1 MGRVGEGPIL
11 YQQCVLAA
19 HLFPTPKVRRSDV
32 AGGKRLTVLV
42 LLLAS
47 TVAGATCLPAEN
59 SLALPDSATVDSL
72 REVARRRELPDSV
85 RYQTLRALSD
95 ALFAQDELEARRV
108 GEQAVQLARHRRD
121 WPGVTDALYQLVVN
135 CERAADYVA
144 AMQYSQEGA
153 GVARA
158 HQLPDE
164 WRFTQCMG
172 LVAVDTKD
180 LTSGLKFMRLAYHQQ
195 AAVGSIAPRERGGL
209 LLNLANTFLVMQRYD
224 SVLHYATRALPYM
237 QRAKDA
243 RGLGYVYQF
252 RGEVYAMIH
261 PQTRVTLDSAAVNM
275 NRAMRIMQR
284 HGFRPQIA
292 SSALALARVYRLKG
306 QPTASERMAEL
317 ALTLARDLKM
327 PDYEADALAN
337 LAWAHADQGRV
348 QRSFDLDNRAQDLRD
363 SLLNGDKAQ
372 ALAQLQVRYDVK
384 LLTEQKRAAEFEQR
398 SQRAQLQSLWL
409 LLGGLTTT
417 IGVGT
422 WLYWRL
428 RRQKALLALANQAN
442 CRAVAEKEV
451 LLQEIHHRV
460 KNNLQLVSG
469 LLGWQAS
476 TLPEPALVAALN
488 ASRERIQSMAMVHEF
503 LYQADNL
510 AEVRMDQ
517 YLRKLL
523 DSLQIALATSEQ
535 NIEMSMNL
543 APVVMSPKEAST
555 VGLVVNEIVTNAYKH
570 AFQGLAQGHLH
581 VSFAGRS
588 TGFQLTITDD
598 GAGMPAEDAPAKAHS
613 LGMQLVRTLTKQLK
627 AKLSVTRSFP
637 TGTQME
643 VTRD

>member
-1 MGRVGEGPIL
+1 M
-11 YQQCVLAA
+11 A
-19 HLFPTPKVRRSDV
+19 
-32 AGGKRLTVLV
+32 

-47 TVAGATCLPAEN
+47 TVAGATCLAAEN
-59 SLALPDSATVDSL
+59 NLASPGDSATVDSL
-72 REVARRRELPDSV
+72 REVASRPQLPDSV
-85 RYQTLRALSD
+85 RFQTLRALSD
-95 ALFAQDELEARRV
+95 ALFAQDEQEARRV

-121 WPGVTDALYQLVVN
+121 WPGTTDALYQLVVN
-135 CERAADYVA
+135 CERAADYVS
-144 AMQYSQEGA
+144 AMRYSQEGA
-153 GVARA
+153 GVARV

-180 LTSGLKFMRLAYHQQ
+180 VTGGLRFMRQAYQQ
-195 AAVGSIAPRERGGL
+195 QGRVGNVPPRERGGL

-237 QRAKDA
+237 QRARDA

-252 RGEVYAMIH
+252 RGEVYAMIQ
-261 PQTRVTLDSAAVNM
+261 PQTRATLDSAATNM
-275 NRAMRIMQR
+275 NRALRIMQR

-292 SSALALARVYRLKG
+292 SSALALARVYRLQG
-306 QPTASERMAEL
+306 QPAVSQRMAEM
-317 ALTLARDLKM
+317 ALTLARELKM
-327 PDYEADALAN
+327 PDYEADALAS
-337 LAWAHADQGRV
+337 LAWAHADQGRMR
-348 QRSFDLDNRAQDLRD
+348 RSFDLDNRAQDLRD
-363 SLLNGDKAQ
+363 SLFNGDKAQ

-398 SQRAQLQSLWL
+398 SQRAQLHSLWL

-417 IGVGT
+417 IGVGS

-428 RRQKALLALANQAN
+428 RRQKALLAVANQAN
-442 CRAVAEKEV
+442 CRSVAEKEV

-476 TLPEPALVAALN
+476 TLPEPTLVAALD
-488 ASRERIQSMAMVHEF
+488 ASRVRIQSMALVHEF

-517 YLRKLL
+517 YLRELL
-523 DSLQIALATSEQ
+523 DSLKTALTTPEQ
-535 NIEMSMNL
+535 TIQLSTDL
-543 APVVMSPKEAST
+543 APVIMSPKEAST
-555 VGLVVNEIVTNAYKH
+555 LGLVVNEIVTNAYKH

-581 VSFAGRS
+581 VSFASRP
-588 TGFQLTITDD
+588 TGFQLVIADD
-598 GAGMPAEDAPAKAHS
+598 GAGMPAGDAPAKAHS

-637 TGTQME
+637 TGTQIE
-643 VTRD
+643 VTRE

>member
-1 MGRVGEGPIL
+1 M
-11 YQQCVLAA
+11 
-19 HLFPTPKVRRSDV
+19 
-32 AGGKRLTVLV
+32 AGGKRLTVLA
-42 LLLAS
+42 LLWAG
-47 TVAGATCLPAEN
+47 TVARATCLPAEN
-59 SLALPDSATVDSL
+59 SLASPGDSATVDSL
-72 REVARRRELPDSV
+72 REVARRPQLPDSV
-85 RYQTLRALSD
+85 RFQTLCALSD
-95 ALFAQDELEARRV
+95 ALFAQDEPEALRV

-121 WPGVTDALYQLVVN
+121 WPDAADALYQLVVN

-144 AMQYSQEGA
+144 AMQYSQEGV

-172 LVAVDTKD
+172 LVSVDTKD
-180 LTSGLKFMRLAYHQQ
+180 VTSGLKYMRQAYQQ
-195 AAVGSIAPRERGGL
+195 QRAVGNVPPRERGGL

-252 RGEVYAMIH
+252 RGEVYAMIQ
-261 PQTRVTLDSAAVNM
+261 PQSRATLDSAATNM
-275 NRAMRIMQR
+275 NRALRIMQR
-284 HGFRPQIA
+284 HGFRPQTA
-292 SSALALARVYRLKG
+292 SSALALARVYRLQG
-306 QPTASERMAEL
+306 QPAVSQRMAEL
-317 ALTLARDLKM
+317 ALTLARELKM
-327 PDYEADALAN
+327 PDYEADALAS
-337 LAWAHADQGRV
+337 LAGAHADQGRV
-348 QRSFDLDNRAQDLRD
+348 RRSFDLDNRAQDLRD
-363 SLLNGDKAQ
+363 SLFNGDKAQ

-398 SQRAQLQSLWL
+398 SQRAQLHSLWL

-417 IGVGT
+417 IGVGS

-469 LLGWQAS
+469 LLSWQAS
-476 TLPEPALVAALN
+476 TLPEPALVAALD
-488 ASRERIQSMAMVHEF
+488 ASRDRIQSMAMVHEF

-517 YLRKLL
+517 YLGELL
-523 DSLQIALATSEQ
+523 DSLRNALANSEQ
-535 NIEMSMNL
+535 TIELTTDL
-543 APVVMSPKEAST
+543 APIIMSPKEAST
-555 VGLVVNEIVTNAYKH
+555 LGLLVNEMVTNAYKH
-570 AFQGLAQGHLH
+570 AFRGLPLGHLH
-581 VSFAGRS
+581 VSFASSS
-588 TGFQLTITDD
+588 TGFSLAVVDD
-598 GAGMPAEDAPAKAHS
+598 GAGMPAEDAPVKAHS
-613 LGMQLVRTLTKQLK
+613 LGLQLVRTLTKQLK
-627 AKLSVTRSFP
+627 ATLSVNRSFP
-637 TGTQME
+637 TGTHME
-643 VTRD
+643 VTRE

>member
-1 MGRVGEGPIL
+1 M
-11 YQQCVLAA
+11 
-19 HLFPTPKVRRSDV
+19 
-32 AGGKRLTVLV
+32 AGGKRLTVLA

-47 TVAGATCLPAEN
+47 TAAGATCLPTEN
-59 SLALPDSATVDSL
+59 SLALAGDSATVDSL
-72 REVARRRELPDSV
+72 LEVARRPQLPDSA
-85 RYQTLRALSD
+85 RFQALRALSD
-95 ALFAQDELEARRV
+95 ALFAQNEPEARRV
-108 GEQAVQLARHRRD
+108 GERAVQLARHRRD
-121 WPGVTDALYQLVVN
+121 WPGAANALYQLVVN

-144 AMQYSQEGA
+144 ATQYSQEGV

-158 HQLPDE
+158 HRLPDE

-172 LVAVDTKD
+172 LVSVDTKD
-180 LTSGLKFMRLAYHQQ
+180 VTSGLKYMRQAYRQQ
-195 AAVGSIAPRERGGL
+195 AAASSVSPRERGGL

-252 RGEVYAMIH
+252 RGEVYAMIQ
-261 PQTRVTLDSAAVNM
+261 PQTTATLDSAATNM
-275 NRAMRIMQR
+275 KRALRIMQR
-284 HGFRPQIA
+284 HGFRPQTA
-292 SSALALARVYRLKG
+292 SSALALARVYRLQG
-306 QPTASERMAEL
+306 LPAASQRMAGL
-317 ALTLARDLKM
+317 ALALARELKM
-327 PDYEADALAN
+327 PDYQADALAS

-348 QRSFDLDNRAQDLRD
+348 RCSFDLDNRAQDLRD
-363 SLLNGDKAQ
+363 SLFNGGKAQ
-372 ALAQLQVRYDVK
+372 ALAGLEVRYDVK

-398 SQRAQLQSLWL
+398 SQRAQLHSLWL

-417 IGVGT
+417 IGVGS

-476 TLPEPALVAALN
+476 TLPEPALVAALT
-488 ASRERIQSMAMVHEF
+488 ASRDRIQSMAMVHEF

-510 AEVRMDQ
+510 AEVSMDR
-517 YLRKLL
+517 YLGELL
-523 DSLQIALATSEQ
+523 DSLRRALATSEQ
-535 NIEMSMNL
+535 TIQLSTDL
-543 APVVMSPKEAST
+543 APVIMSPKEAST
-555 VGLVVNEIVTNAYKH
+555 LGLLVNELVTNAYKH

-581 VSFAGRS
+581 VSFASRP
-588 TGFQLTITDD
+588 TGFQLTVVDD

-627 AKLSVTRSFP
+627 ATLSVTRSFP
-637 TGTQME
+637 TGTHME
-643 VTRD
+643 VTRE

>member
-1 MGRVGEGPIL
+1 M
-11 YQQCVLAA
+11 
-19 HLFPTPKVRRSDV
+19 
-32 AGGKRLTVLV
+32 AGGKRLTVLA

-47 TVAGATCLPAEN
+47 TAAGATCLPTEN
-59 SLALPDSATVDSL
+59 SLALAGGSATVDSL
-72 REVARRRELPDSV
+72 REAARRPQLPDSA
-85 RYQTLRALSD
+85 RFQALRALSD
-95 ALFAQDELEARRV
+95 ALFAQNEPEARRV
-108 GEQAVQLARHRRD
+108 GERAVQLASHRRD
-121 WPGVTDALYQLVVN
+121 WPGAANALYQLVVN

-144 AMQYSQEGA
+144 AMQYSQEGV

-158 HQLPDE
+158 HRRPDE

-172 LVAVDTKD
+172 LVSVDTKD
-180 LTSGLKFMRLAYHQQ
+180 VTGGLKYMRQAYRQQ
-195 AAVGSIAPRERGGL
+195 VAASSVSPRERGGL

-224 SVLHYATRALPYM
+224 SVLHYAARALPYM

-252 RGEVYAMIH
+252 RGEVYAMIQ
-261 PQTRVTLDSAAVNM
+261 PQTTATLDSAATNM
-275 NRAMRIMQR
+275 GRALRIMQR
-284 HGFRPQIA
+284 HGFRPQTA
-292 SSALALARVYRLKG
+292 SSALALARVYRLQG
-306 QPTASERMAEL
+306 LPAASQRMAGL
-317 ALTLARDLKM
+317 ALALARELKM
-327 PDYEADALAN
+327 PDYQADALAS

-348 QRSFDLDNRAQDLRD
+348 RRSFDLDNRAQDLRD
-363 SLLNGDKAQ
+363 SLFNGGKAQ

-384 LLTEQKRAAEFEQR
+384 LLTGQKRAAEFEQR
-398 SQRAQLQSLWL
+398 SQRAQLHSLWL

-417 IGVGT
+417 IGVGS

-469 LLGWQAS
+469 LLGWQAT
-476 TLPEPALVAALN
+476 TLPEPALVAALT
-488 ASRERIQSMAMVHEF
+488 ASRDRIQSMAMVHEF

-510 AEVRMDQ
+510 AEVSMDR
-517 YLRKLL
+517 YLGKLL
-523 DSLQIALATSEQ
+523 DSLRRALATSEQ
-535 NIEMSMNL
+535 TIQLTTDL
-543 APVVMSPKEAST
+543 APVTMSPKEAST
-555 VGLVVNEIVTNAYKH
+555 LGLLVNELVTNAYKH

-581 VSFAGRS
+581 VSFASRP
-588 TGFQLTITDD
+588 TGFRLTVVDD

-627 AKLSVTRSFP
+627 ATLSVTRSFP
-637 TGTQME
+637 TGTHME
-643 VTRD
+643 VTRE

>member
-1 MGRVGEGPIL
+1 M
-11 YQQCVLAA
+11 ASSK
-19 HLFPTPKVRRSDV
+19 H
-32 AGGKRLTVLV
+32 LTVLA
-42 LLLAS
+42 LLLVS
-47 TVAGATCLPAEN
+47 TVADATFLPAEN
-59 SLALPDSATVDSL
+59 SLELSRDSATVDSL
-72 REVARRRELPDSV
+72 REVARRPELPDST
-85 RYQTLRALSD
+85 RFQALQALSD

-108 GEQAVQLARHRRD
+108 GEQAVQLARRRRD
-121 WPGVTDALYQLVVN
+121 WPDVANALYQLVVN

-180 LTSGLKFMRLAYHQQ
+180 VTSGLKYMRQANRQQ
-195 AAVGSIAPRERGGL
+195 VAFGSVGPRERGGL

-224 SVLHYATRALPYM
+224 SVLYYATRALPYM

-252 RGEVYAMIH
+252 RGEVYAMLR
-261 PQTRVTLDSAAVNM
+261 PQTTATLDSAATNM
-275 NRAMRIMQR
+275 NRALRIMQR
-284 HGFRPQIA
+284 HGFRPQVA
-292 SSALALARVYRLKG
+292 SSALALARVYRLQG
-306 QPTASERMAEL
+306 QSAASERMAEL
-317 ALTLARDLKM
+317 ALALARELKM
-327 PDYEADALAN
+327 PDYEADALAS
-337 LAWAHADQGRV
+337 LAWALADQGEVR
-348 QRSFDLDNRAQDLRD
+348 RSFDLDNRAQDLRD
-363 SLLNGDKAQ
+363 SLFNGDKAQ

-417 IGVGT
+417 IGVGG

-476 TLPEPALVAALN
+476 TLPEPALVAALT
-488 ASRERIQSMAMVHEF
+488 ASRDRIQSMAMVHEF

-510 AEVRMDQ
+510 AEVNMDQ
-517 YLRKLL
+517 YLSELL
-523 DSLQIALATSEQ
+523 DSLRRALATSEQ
-535 NIEMSMNL
+535 SIQLTTDL
-543 APVVMSPKEAST
+543 APVIMSPKEAST
-555 VGLVVNEIVTNAYKH
+555 LGLLVNELVTNAYKH
-570 AFQGLAQGHLH
+570 AFRGLARGHLH
-581 VSFAGRS
+581 VSFASRP
-588 TGFQLTITDD
+588 TGFRLTVVDD

-613 LGMQLVRTLTKQLK
+613 LGMQLVGTLTKQLK
-627 AKLSVTRSFP
+627 ATLLVSRSFP

-643 VTRD
+643 VTRE

>member
-1 MGRVGEGPIL
+1 M
-11 YQQCVLAA
+11 
-19 HLFPTPKVRRSDV
+19 RRSNV
-32 AGGKRLTVLV
+32 AGGKRLTVMA

-47 TVAGATCLPAEN
+47 TVAGATCLAAEN
-59 SLALPDSATVDSL
+59 NLASPGDSATVDSL
-72 REVARRRELPDSV
+72 REVARRRLPDSV
-85 RYQTLRALSD
+85 RFQTLRALSD
-95 ALFAQDELEARRV
+95 ALFAQDEPEARRV

-121 WPGVTDALYQLVVN
+121 WPGVADALYQLVVN

-153 GVARA
+153 GVAKV

-180 LTSGLKFMRLAYHQQ
+180 VKAGLKYMRQAYQQ
-195 AAVGSIAPRERGGL
+195 QGAVGNVPPRERGGL

-237 QRAKDA
+237 QRARDA

-252 RGEVYAMIH
+252 RGEVYAMIQ
-261 PQTRVTLDSAAVNM
+261 PQSRATLDSAATNM
-275 NRAMRIMQR
+275 NRALRIMQR

-292 SSALALARVYRLKG
+292 SSALALARVYRLQG
-306 QPTASERMAEL
+306 LPAVSQRMAEL
-317 ALTLARDLKM
+317 ALALARELKM
-327 PDYEADALAN
+327 PDYEADALAS
-337 LAWAHADQGRV
+337 LAWAHADQGRMR
-348 QRSFDLDNRAQDLRD
+348 RSFDLDNRAQDLRD
-363 SLLNGDKAQ
+363 SLFNGDKAQ

-398 SQRAQLQSLWL
+398 SQRAQLHSLWL

-417 IGVGT
+417 IGVGS

-428 RRQKALLALANQAN
+428 RRQKALLAVANQAN
-442 CRAVAEKEV
+442 CRSVAEKEV

-476 TLPEPALVAALN
+476 TLPEPTLVAALD
-488 ASRERIQSMAMVHEF
+488 ASRVRIQSMALVHEF

-517 YLRKLL
+517 YLRELL
-523 DSLQIALATSEQ
+523 DSLKTALTTPEQ
-535 NIEMSMNL
+535 TIQLSTDL
-543 APVVMSPKEAST
+543 APVIMSPKEAST
-555 VGLVVNEIVTNAYKH
+555 LGLVVNEIVTNAYKH

-581 VSFAGRS
+581 VSFASRP
-588 TGFQLTITDD
+588 TGFQLVIADD
-598 GAGMPAEDAPAKAHS
+598 GAGMPAGDAPAKAHS

-637 TGTQME
+637 TGTQIE
-643 VTRD
+643 VTRE

>member
-1 MGRVGEGPIL
+1 M
-11 YQQCVLAA
+11 
-19 HLFPTPKVRRSDV
+19 
-32 AGGKRLTVLV
+32 AGGKRLTVMA

-47 TVAGATCLPAEN
+47 TVAGATCLAAEN
-59 SLALPDSATVDSL
+59 NLASPGDSATVDSL
-72 REVARRRELPDSV
+72 REVARRRLPDSV
-85 RYQTLRALSD
+85 RFQTLRALSD
-95 ALFAQDELEARRV
+95 ALFAQDEPEARRV

-121 WPGVTDALYQLVVN
+121 WPGVADALYQLVVN

-153 GVARA
+153 GVAKV

-180 LTSGLKFMRLAYHQQ
+180 VKAGLKYMRQAYQQ
-195 AAVGSIAPRERGGL
+195 QGAVGNVPPRERGGL

-237 QRAKDA
+237 QRARDA

-252 RGEVYAMIH
+252 RGEVYAMIQ
-261 PQTRVTLDSAAVNM
+261 PQSRATLDSAATNM
-275 NRAMRIMQR
+275 NRALRIMQR

-292 SSALALARVYRLKG
+292 SSALALARVYRLQG
-306 QPTASERMAEL
+306 LPAVSQRMAEL
-317 ALTLARDLKM
+317 ALALARELKM
-327 PDYEADALAN
+327 PDYEADALAS
-337 LAWAHADQGRV
+337 LAWAHADQGRMR
-348 QRSFDLDNRAQDLRD
+348 RSFDLDNRAQDLRD
-363 SLLNGDKAQ
+363 SLFNGDKAQ

-398 SQRAQLQSLWL
+398 SQRAQLHSLWL

-417 IGVGT
+417 IGVGS

-428 RRQKALLALANQAN
+428 RRQKALLAVANQAN
-442 CRAVAEKEV
+442 CRSVAEKEV

-476 TLPEPALVAALN
+476 TLPEPTLVAALD
-488 ASRERIQSMAMVHEF
+488 ASRVRIQSMALVHEF

-517 YLRKLL
+517 YLRELL
-523 DSLQIALATSEQ
+523 DSLKTALTTPEQ
-535 NIEMSMNL
+535 TIQLSTDL
-543 APVVMSPKEAST
+543 APVIMSPKEAST
-555 VGLVVNEIVTNAYKH
+555 LGLVVNEIVTNAYKH

-581 VSFAGRS
+581 VSFASRP
-588 TGFQLTITDD
+588 TGFQLVIADD
-598 GAGMPAEDAPAKAHS
+598 GAGMPAGDAPAKAHS

-637 TGTQME
+637 TGTQIE
-643 VTRD
+643 VTRE

>member
-1 MGRVGEGPIL
+1 
-11 YQQCVLAA
+11 
-19 HLFPTPKVRRSDV
+19 V
-32 AGGKRLTVLV
+32 AGGKRLTVLA
-42 LLLAS
+42 LLLAG
-47 TVAGATCLPAEN
+47 TVARATCLPAEN
-59 SLALPDSATVDSL
+59 SLALPGDSATVDSL
-72 REVARRRELPDSV
+72 REVAQRRQLPDSV
-85 RYQTLRALSD
+85 RFQTLRALSD
-95 ALFAQDELEARRV
+95 ALFAKDEPEARRV

-121 WPGVTDALYQLVVN
+121 WPGVADGLYQLVVN

-153 GVARA
+153 GVARV

-172 LVAVDTKD
+172 LVSVDTKD
-180 LTSGLKFMRLAYHQQ
+180 IAAGLKYMRLAYHQQ
-195 AAVGSIAPRERGGL
+195 GATGNVPPRERGGL

-261 PQTRVTLDSAAVNM
+261 PQTKATLDSAATNM
-275 NRAMRIMQR
+275 NRALRIMQR

-292 SSALALARVYRLKG
+292 SSALALARVYRLQG
-306 QPTASERMAEL
+306 QPTVSQRMAEL
-317 ALTLARDLKM
+317 ALTLARELKM

-337 LAWAHADQGRV
+337 LAWAHADQGRMR
-348 QRSFDLDNRAQDLRD
+348 RSFDLDNRAQDLRD
-363 SLLNGDKAQ
+363 SLFNGDKAQ
-372 ALAQLQVRYDVK
+372 ALAGLQVRYDVK
-384 LLTEQKRAAEFEQR
+384 LLTEQKRAVEFEQR
-398 SQRAQLQSLWL
+398 SQRAQLHSLWL

-417 IGVGT
+417 IGVGS

-469 LLGWQAS
+469 LLAWQGS
-476 TLPEPALVAALN
+476 TMPEPPLVAALE
-488 ASRERIQSMAMVHEF
+488 ASRARIQSMALVHEF
-503 LYQADNL
+503 LYRADNL
-510 AEVRMDQ
+510 AQVRMNE
-517 YLRKLL
+517 YLGELL
-523 DSLQIALATSEQ
+523 VSLHRALATAEQ
-535 NIEMSMNL
+535 TIHLSTDL
-543 APVVMSPKEAST
+543 APVVMGPKEASAL
-555 VGLVVNEIVTNAYKH
+555 GLVVNELVTNAYKH
-570 AFQGLAQGHLH
+570 AFRGLAKGHLH
-581 VSFAGRS
+581 VSLASRP
-588 TGFQLTITDD
+588 TGFTLSVVDD
-598 GAGMPAEDAPAKAHS
+598 GAGLPADGTPIDSRS

-627 AKLSVTRSFP
+627 AKLSATRSFP
-637 TGTQME
+637 TGTHLE
-643 VTRD
+643 VTRE

>member
-1 MGRVGEGPIL
+1 M
-11 YQQCVLAA
+11 
-19 HLFPTPKVRRSDV
+19 RRSDV
-32 AGGKRLTVLV
+32 AGGKRLTVLA
-42 LLLAS
+42 LLWAG
-47 TVAGATCLPAEN
+47 TVARATGLPAEN
-59 SLALPDSATVDSL
+59 SLASPGDSATVDSL
-72 REVARRRELPDSV
+72 REVARRRQLPDSV
-85 RYQTLRALSD
+85 RFQTLRALSD
-95 ALFAQDELEARRV
+95 ALFAQDEPEARRV

-121 WPGVTDALYQLVVN
+121 WPRVADGLYQLVVN

-153 GVARA
+153 GVARV
-158 HQLPDE
+158 HRLPDE

-172 LVAVDTKD
+172 LVSVDTKD
-180 LTSGLKFMRLAYHQQ
+180 VTGGLKYMRQAYQQ
-195 AAVGSIAPRERGGL
+195 QGAVGNVPPRERGGL

-252 RGEVYAMIH
+252 RGEVYAMIK
-261 PQTRVTLDSAAVNM
+261 PQTTATLDSAATNM
-275 NRAMRIMQR
+275 NRALRIMQR
-284 HGFRPQIA
+284 HGFRPQTA
-292 SSALALARVYRLKG
+292 SSALALARVYRLQG
-306 QPTASERMAEL
+306 QPAVSQRMAEL
-317 ALTLARDLKM
+317 ALTLARELKM

-337 LAWAHADQGRV
+337 LAWAHADQGRMR
-348 QRSFDLDNRAQDLRD
+348 RSFDLDNRAQDLRD
-363 SLLNGDKAQ
+363 SLFNGDKAQ

-398 SQRAQLQSLWL
+398 SQRAQLHSLWL

-417 IGVGT
+417 IGVGS

-428 RRQKALLALANQAN
+428 RRQKALLAVANQAN
-442 CRAVAEKEV
+442 CRSVAEKEV

-476 TLPEPALVAALN
+476 TLPEPALVAALT
-488 ASRERIQSMAMVHEF
+488 ASRDRIQSMAMVHEF

-517 YLRKLL
+517 YLRELL
-523 DSLQIALATSEQ
+523 DSLKTALTKPEQ
-535 NIEMSMNL
+535 AIQLSTDL
-543 APVVMSPKEAST
+543 APVIMSPKEAST
-555 VGLVVNEIVTNAYKH
+555 VGLVVNEMVTNAYKH
-570 AFQGLAQGHLH
+570 AFQDLAQGNLH
-581 VSFAGRS
+581 VSFASRP
-588 TGFQLTITDD
+588 TGFQLTIADD
-598 GAGMPAEDAPAKAHS
+598 GAGMPAQDAPAKAHS

-627 AKLSVTRSFP
+627 AKLSVTGSFP
-637 TGTQME
+637 TGTRME
-643 VTRD
+643 VTRE

>member
-1 MGRVGEGPIL
+1 M
-11 YQQCVLAA
+11 A
-19 HLFPTPKVRRSDV
+19 
-32 AGGKRLTVLV
+32 

-47 TVAGATCLPAEN
+47 TVAGATCLAAEN
-59 SLALPDSATVDSL
+59 NLASPGDSATVDSL
-72 REVARRRELPDSV
+72 REVARRRLPDSV
-85 RYQTLRALSD
+85 RFQTLRALSD
-95 ALFAQDELEARRV
+95 ALFAQDEPEARRV

-121 WPGVTDALYQLVVN
+121 WPGVADALYQLVVN

-153 GVARA
+153 GVAKV

-180 LTSGLKFMRLAYHQQ
+180 VKAGLKYMRQAYQQ
-195 AAVGSIAPRERGGL
+195 QGAVGNVPPRERGGL

-237 QRAKDA
+237 QRARDA

-252 RGEVYAMIH
+252 RGEVYAMIQ
-261 PQTRVTLDSAAVNM
+261 PQSRATLDSAATNM
-275 NRAMRIMQR
+275 NRALRIMQR

-292 SSALALARVYRLKG
+292 SSALALARVYRLQG
-306 QPTASERMAEL
+306 LPAVSQRMAEL
-317 ALTLARDLKM
+317 ALALARELKM
-327 PDYEADALAN
+327 PDYEADALAS
-337 LAWAHADQGRV
+337 LAWAHADQGRMR
-348 QRSFDLDNRAQDLRD
+348 RSFDLDNRAQDLRD
-363 SLLNGDKAQ
+363 SLFNGDKAQ

-398 SQRAQLQSLWL
+398 SQRAQLHSLWL

-417 IGVGT
+417 IGVGS

-428 RRQKALLALANQAN
+428 RRQKALLAVANQAN
-442 CRAVAEKEV
+442 CRSVAEKEV

-476 TLPEPALVAALN
+476 TLPEPTLVAALD
-488 ASRERIQSMAMVHEF
+488 ASRVRIQSMALVHEF

-517 YLRKLL
+517 YLRELL
-523 DSLQIALATSEQ
+523 DSLKTALTTPEQ
-535 NIEMSMNL
+535 TIQLSTDL
-543 APVVMSPKEAST
+543 APVIMSPKEAST
-555 VGLVVNEIVTNAYKH
+555 LGLVVNEIVTNAYKH

-581 VSFAGRS
+581 VSFASRP
-588 TGFQLTITDD
+588 TGFQLVIADD
-598 GAGMPAEDAPAKAHS
+598 GAGMPAGDAPAKAHS

-637 TGTQME
+637 TGTQIE
-643 VTRD
+643 VTRE

>member
-1 MGRVGEGPIL
+1 M
-11 YQQCVLAA
+11 
-19 HLFPTPKVRRSDV
+19 
-32 AGGKRLTVLV
+32 
-42 LLLAS
+42 
-47 TVAGATCLPAEN
+47 PAEN
-59 SLALPDSATVDSL
+59 SLASPGDSATVDSL
-72 REVARRRELPDSV
+72 RAVARRPQLPDSV
-85 RYQTLRALSD
+85 RFQTLRALSD
-95 ALFAQDELEARRV
+95 ALFAQDEPEARRV

-121 WPGVTDALYQLVVN
+121 WPGMADGLYQLVVN

-144 AMQYSQEGA
+144 AMRYSQEGA
-153 GVARA
+153 GVARV

-180 LTSGLKFMRLAYHQQ
+180 VRGGLKYMRQAYQQ
-195 AAVGSIAPRERGGL
+195 QGAVGNVPPRERGGL

-237 QRAKDA
+237 QRARDA

-252 RGEVYAMIH
+252 RGEVYAMIQ
-261 PQTRVTLDSAAVNM
+261 PQTAGTLDSAATNM
-275 NRAMRIMQR
+275 NRALRIMQR
-284 HGFRPQIA
+284 HGFRPQTA
-292 SSALALARVYRLKG
+292 SSALALARVYRLQG
-306 QPTASERMAEL
+306 LPAVSQRMAEL
-317 ALTLARDLKM
+317 ALALARELKM

-337 LAWAHADQGRV
+337 LAWAHADQGQLR
-348 QRSFDLDNRAQDLRD
+348 RSFDLDNRAQDLRD
-363 SLLNGDKAQ
+363 SLFNGDKAQ

-398 SQRAQLQSLWL
+398 GQRAQLHSLWL

-417 IGVGT
+417 IGVGS

-428 RRQKALLALANQAN
+428 RRQKALLAVANQAN

-469 LLGWQAS
+469 LLGWQAT
-476 TLPEPALVAALN
+476 TLPEPALVAALT
-488 ASRERIQSMAMVHEF
+488 ASRDRIQSMAMVHEF

-517 YLRKLL
+517 YLRELL
-523 DSLQIALATSEQ
+523 DSLKIALTTAKQ
-535 NIEMSMNL
+535 NIELSMNL
-543 APVVMSPKEAST
+543 APVIMSPKEAST
-555 VGLVVNEIVTNAYKH
+555 LGLVVNEIVTNAYKH

-581 VSFAGRS
+581 VSFASRP
-588 TGFQLTITDD
+588 TGFQLTIADD
-598 GAGMPAEDAPAKAHS
+598 GTGMPAQDAPVKAHS

-627 AKLSVTRSFP
+627 AKLVVTRSFP
-637 TGTQME
+637 TGTHME
-643 VTRD
+643 VTRE

>member
-1 MGRVGEGPIL
+1 M
-11 YQQCVLAA
+11 
-19 HLFPTPKVRRSDV
+19 
-32 AGGKRLTVLV
+32 AGGKRLTVLA
-42 LLLAS
+42 LLWAG
-47 TVAGATCLPAEN
+47 TVARATCLPAEN
-59 SLALPDSATVDSL
+59 SLASHGDSATVDSL
-72 REVARRRELPDSV
+72 RAVARRPQLADSV
-85 RYQTLRALSD
+85 RFQTLRALSD
-95 ALFAQDELEARRV
+95 ALFAQDEPEARRV
-108 GEQAVQLARHRRD
+108 GEQAVQLARQRRD
-121 WPGVTDALYQLVVN
+121 WPGVADGLYQLVVN

-144 AMQYSQEGA
+144 AMRYSQEGA
-153 GVARA
+153 GVARV

-180 LTSGLKFMRLAYHQQ
+180 VKGGLKYMRQAYQQ
-195 AAVGSIAPRERGGL
+195 QGAVGNVPPRERGGL

-252 RGEVYAMIH
+252 RGEVYAMIQ
-261 PQTRVTLDSAAVNM
+261 PQTAGTLDSAATNM
-275 NRAMRIMQR
+275 NRALRIMQR

-292 SSALALARVYRLKG
+292 NSALALARVYRLQG
-306 QPTASERMAEL
+306 LPAVSQRMAEM
-317 ALTLARDLKM
+317 ALTLARELKM

-337 LAWAHADQGRV
+337 LAWAHADQGRMR
-348 QRSFDLDNRAQDLRD
+348 RSFDLDNRAQDLRD
-363 SLLNGDKAQ
+363 SLFNGDKAQ

-398 SQRAQLQSLWL
+398 SQRAQLHSLWL
-409 LLGGLTTT
+409 LLSGLTTT
-417 IGVGT
+417 IGVGS

-428 RRQKALLALANQAN
+428 RRQKALLAVANQAN
-442 CRAVAEKEV
+442 CRSVAEKEV

-476 TLPEPALVAALN
+476 TLPEPTLVAALD
-488 ASRERIQSMAMVHEF
+488 ASRVRIQSMALVHEF

-517 YLRKLL
+517 YLRELL
-523 DSLQIALATSEQ
+523 DSLKTALTTPEQ
-535 NIEMSMNL
+535 TIQLSTDL
-543 APVVMSPKEAST
+543 APVIMSPKEAST
-555 VGLVVNEIVTNAYKH
+555 LGLVVNEIVTNAYKH

-581 VSFAGRS
+581 VSFASRP
-588 TGFQLTITDD
+588 TGFQLVIADD
-598 GAGMPAEDAPAKAHS
+598 GAGMPAGDAPAKAHS

-637 TGTQME
+637 TGTQIE
-643 VTRD
+643 VTRE

>member
-1 MGRVGEGPIL
+1 
-11 YQQCVLAA
+11 
-19 HLFPTPKVRRSDV
+19 V
-32 AGGKRLTVLV
+32 AGGKRLTVLA

-47 TVAGATCLPAEN
+47 TVAGATGLPAEN
-59 SLALPDSATVDSL
+59 SLAQSGDSATIDSL
-72 REVARRRELPDSV
+72 REVTRRLQQPDSA
-85 RYQTLRALSD
+85 RFQALCALSD
-95 ALFAQDELEARRV
+95 ALFAQDEPEAHRV
-108 GEQAVQLARHRRD
+108 GEQAVHLARRRHD
-121 WPGVTDALYQLVVN
+121 WPGVSDALYQLVVN

-153 GVARA
+153 GVARV

-172 LVAVDTKD
+172 LVSVDTKD
-180 LTSGLKFMRLAYHQQ
+180 LTAGLKYMRQAYHQQ
-195 AAVGSIAPRERGGL
+195 GTVGNVPPRERGGL
-209 LLNLANTFLVMQRYD
+209 LLNLANTFLVLQRYD

-237 QRAKDA
+237 QRAQDA

-252 RGEVYAMIH
+252 RGEVYAMIY
-261 PQTRVTLDSAAVNM
+261 PQTRTTLDSAAGNM
-275 NRAMRIMQR
+275 NRALRIMQR

-292 SSALALARVYRLKG
+292 SSALALARVYRLQS
-306 QPTASERMAEL
+306 QPAASQRMAEL
-317 ALTLARDLKM
+317 ALSVARGLKM
-327 PDYEADALAN
+327 PDYEADALAG

-348 QRSFDLDNRAQDLRD
+348 RRSFDLDNRAQDLRD
-363 SLLNGDKAQ
+363 YLFNGDKAQ

-417 IGVGT
+417 IGVGS

-428 RRQKALLALANQAN
+428 RRQKALLAVANQAN

-476 TLPEPALVAALN
+476 ALPEPALVAALD
-488 ASRERIQSMAMVHEF
+488 ASRTRIQSMAMVHEF

-517 YLRKLL
+517 YLGELL
-523 DSLQIALATSEQ
+523 GSLKIALTTPEQ
-535 NIEMSMNL
+535 TIRLSTDL
-543 APVVMSPKEAST
+543 APLIMSPKEAST
-555 VGLVVNEIVTNAYKH
+555 LGLLVNELVTNAYKH
-570 AFQGLAQGHLH
+570 AFRGLAQGHLH
-581 VSFAGRS
+581 VCFASRP
-588 TGFQLTITDD
+588 TGFRLTIADD

-613 LGMQLVRTLTKQLK
+613 LGLQLVRTLTKQLK
-627 AKLSVTRSFP
+627 ATLSVTRSSP
-637 TGTQME
+637 TGTQIE

>member
-1 MGRVGEGPIL
+1 M
-11 YQQCVLAA
+11 A
-19 HLFPTPKVRRSDV
+19 
-32 AGGKRLTVLV
+32 

-47 TVAGATCLPAEN
+47 TIAGATCLAAEN
-59 SLALPDSATVDSL
+59 NLASPGDSATVDSL
-72 REVARRRELPDSV
+72 REVASRPQLPDSV
-85 RYQTLRALSD
+85 RFQTLRALSD
-95 ALFAQDELEARRV
+95 ALFAQDEQEARRV

-121 WPGVTDALYQLVVN
+121 WPGAADALYQLVVN
-135 CERAADYVA
+135 CERAADYVS
-144 AMQYSQEGA
+144 AMRYSQEGA
-153 GVARA
+153 GVARV

-180 LTSGLKFMRLAYHQQ
+180 VTGGLRFMRQAYQQ
-195 AAVGSIAPRERGGL
+195 QGRVGNVPPRERGGL

-224 SVLHYATRALPYM
+224 SVLRYATRALPYM
-237 QRAKDA
+237 QRARDA

-252 RGEVYAMIH
+252 RGEVYAMIQ
-261 PQTRVTLDSAAVNM
+261 PQTRVTLDSAATNM
-275 NRAMRIMQR
+275 NRALRIMQR

-292 SSALALARVYRLKG
+292 SSALALARVYRLQG
-306 QPTASERMAEL
+306 LPAVSQRMAEL
-317 ALTLARDLKM
+317 ALALARELKM
-327 PDYEADALAN
+327 PDYEADALAS
-337 LAWAHADQGRV
+337 LAWAHADQGRM

-363 SLLNGDKAQ
+363 SLFNGDKAQ

-398 SQRAQLQSLWL
+398 SQRAQLHSLWL

-417 IGVGT
+417 IGVGA

-428 RRQKALLALANQAN
+428 RRQKALLAVANQAN
-442 CRAVAEKEV
+442 CRSVAEKEV

-476 TLPEPALVAALN
+476 TLPEPTLVAALD
-488 ASRERIQSMAMVHEF
+488 ASRVRIQSMALVHEF

-517 YLRKLL
+517 YLRELL
-523 DSLQIALATSEQ
+523 DSLKTVLTTPEQ
-535 NIEMSMNL
+535 TIQLSMDL
-543 APVVMSPKEAST
+543 APVIMSPKEAST
-555 VGLVVNEIVTNAYKH
+555 LGLVVNEIVTNAYKH

-581 VSFAGRS
+581 VSFTS
-588 TGFQLTITDD
+588 HPTGFQLVIADD
-598 GAGMPAEDAPAKAHS
+598 GAGMPAGDAPTKAHS

-637 TGTQME
+637 TGTRME
-643 VTRD
+643 VTRE

>member
-1 MGRVGEGPIL
+1 M
-11 YQQCVLAA
+11 
-19 HLFPTPKVRRSDV
+19 
-32 AGGKRLTVLV
+32 AGGKLLTVLA

-47 TVAGATCLPAEN
+47 TVTGATCLPAEN
-59 SLALPDSATVDSL
+59 SLALSEDSATIDSL

-85 RYQTLRALSD
+85 RYQALQTLSD
-95 ALFAQDELEARRV
+95 ALFAQDESEARWV

-121 WPGVTDALYQLVVN
+121 WRGAADALYQLVVN

-144 AMQYSQEGA
+144 AMQYSHEGV

-158 HQLPDE
+158 HQLPDQ

-180 LTSGLKFMRLAYHQQ
+180 LASGLKYMRQAYHQQ
-195 AAVGSIAPRERGGL
+195 VAAGSVSPRERGGL

-252 RGEVYAMIH
+252 RGEVYAMIE
-261 PQTRVTLDSAAVNM
+261 PQTTSTLDSAAANM
-275 NRAMRIMQR
+275 NRALRIMQR
-284 HGFRPQIA
+284 HEFQPQMA

-306 QPTASERMAEL
+306 QPVTAQRMSEL
-317 ALTLARDLKM
+317 ALSLARNLKM
-327 PDYEADALAN
+327 PDYEADALAT

-348 QRSFDLDNRAQDLRD
+348 RRSFDLDNRAQDLRD
-363 SLLNGDKAQ
+363 SLFNGDKAQ
-372 ALAQLQVRYDVK
+372 ALARLQVRYDVK
-384 LLTEQKRAAEFEQR
+384 LLTEQKRAAEFKQR
-398 SQRAQLQSLWL
+398 SQRAQLHSLWL

-417 IGVGT
+417 LGVGG

-428 RRQKALLALANQAN
+428 RRQKGLLALANQTN

-476 TLPEPALVAALN
+476 MMPEPALVAALG
-488 ASRERIQSMAMVHEF
+488 ASRARIQSMALVHEF

-517 YLRKLL
+517 YLRELL
-523 DSLQIALATSEQ
+523 DSLRIALATSEQ
-535 NIEMSMNL
+535 TIHLSMDL
-543 APVVMSPKEAST
+543 APVIMAPKEAST
-555 VGLVVNEIVTNAYKH
+555 LGLLVNELVTNAYKH
-570 AFQGLAQGHLH
+570 AFQGLAQGHLN
-581 VSFAGRS
+581 VSFASRP
-588 TGFQLTITDD
+588 TGFQLTVADD
-598 GAGMPAEDAPAKAHS
+598 GAGMPADDAPTKAHS
-613 LGMQLVRTLTKQLK
+613 LGMQLVRTLTKQLQ
-627 AKLSVTRSFP
+627 ATLSATRSFP
-637 TGTQME
+637 TGTHME
-643 VTRD
+643 VTRE

>member
-1 MGRVGEGPIL
+1 
-11 YQQCVLAA
+11 
-19 HLFPTPKVRRSDV
+19 V
-32 AGGKRLTVLV
+32 AGGKRLTVLA

-47 TVAGATCLPAEN
+47 KVAGATCLPAEN
-59 SLALPDSATVDSL
+59 SLALSGDSTTIDSL

-85 RYQTLRALSD
+85 RYQALQTLSD
-95 ALFAQDELEARRV
+95 ALFAQDVPEARRV

-121 WPGVTDALYQLVVN
+121 WRGAADALYQLVVN

-144 AMQYSQEGA
+144 AMQYSQEGVE
-153 GVARA
+153 VAQA
-158 HQLPDE
+158 HQQPDQ

-172 LVAVDTKD
+172 LVSVDTKD
-180 LTSGLKFMRLAYHQQ
+180 LANGLKYMRQAYHQQ
-195 AAVGSIAPRERGGL
+195 VTVGSVSPREQGGL
-209 LLNLANTFLVMQRYD
+209 LLNLANTFLVMQHYD

-252 RGEVYAMIH
+252 RGEVYAMLH
-261 PQTRVTLDSAAVNM
+261 PQTTTTLDSAAVNM
-275 NRAMRIMQR
+275 NRALRIMQR
-284 HGFRPQIA
+284 HGFRPQMA
-292 SSALALARVYRLKG
+292 SSALALAGVYRLQG
-306 QPTASERMAEL
+306 QPATAQRMAEF
-317 ALTLARDLKM
+317 ALSLARDLKM
-327 PDYEADALAN
+327 PDYQTDALAS

-348 QRSFDLDNRAQDLRD
+348 RRSFDLDTRAQDLRD
-363 SLLNGDKAQ
+363 SLFNGDKAQ
-372 ALAQLQVRYDVK
+372 VLARLQVRYDVK

-398 SQRAQLQSLWL
+398 SQRAQLHSLWL

-417 IGVGT
+417 LGVGG
-422 WLYWRL
+422 WLFWRL

-476 TLPEPALVAALN
+476 TMPEPALVAALD
-488 ASRERIQSMAMVHEF
+488 ASRARIQSMALVHEF

-517 YLRKLL
+517 YLRELL
-523 DSLQIALATSEQ
+523 DSLRSALATPEQ
-535 NIEMSMNL
+535 AIHLSTDLE
-543 APVVMSPKEAST
+543 PVIMAPKEAST
-555 VGLVVNEIVTNAYKH
+555 LGLLVNELVTNAYKH

-581 VSFAGRS
+581 VSFGS
-588 TGFQLTITDD
+588 CPTGFRLTIIDD
-598 GAGMPAEDAPAKAHS
+598 GAGMPADDAPAKAHS

-627 AKLSVTRSFP
+627 AALSVNRSFP
-637 TGTQME
+637 TGTHME
-643 VTRD
+643 VTRE

>member
-1 MGRVGEGPIL
+1 M
-11 YQQCVLAA
+11 
-19 HLFPTPKVRRSDV
+19 RRGDV
-32 AGGKRLTVLV
+32 AGGKRLTVLA

-47 TVAGATCLPAEN
+47 TVAGATGLPTEN
-59 SLALPDSATVDSL
+59 SLTSPGDSATVDSL
-72 REVARRRELPDSV
+72 REVARRRLPDSV
-85 RYQTLRALSD
+85 RFRTLRALSD
-95 ALFAQDELEARRV
+95 ALFAQDEPEARRV

-121 WPGVTDALYQLVVN
+121 WPGVADALYQLVVN

-153 GVARA
+153 GVARV

-180 LTSGLKFMRLAYHQQ
+180 VKAGLKYMRQAYQQ
-195 AAVGSIAPRERGGL
+195 QGAVGNVPPRERGGL

-237 QRAKDA
+237 QRARDA

-252 RGEVYAMIH
+252 RGEVYAMIQ
-261 PQTRVTLDSAAVNM
+261 PQTRATLDSAATNM
-275 NRAMRIMQR
+275 NRALRIMQR

-292 SSALALARVYRLKG
+292 SSALALARVYRLQG
-306 QPTASERMAEL
+306 LPAVSQRMAEMD
-317 ALTLARDLKM
+317 LTLARELKM
-327 PDYEADALAN
+327 PDYEADALAS
-337 LAWAHADQGRV
+337 LAWAHADQGRMR
-348 QRSFDLDNRAQDLRD
+348 RSFDLDNRAQDLRD
-363 SLLNGDKAQ
+363 SLFNGDKAQ

-384 LLTEQKRAAEFEQR
+384 LLTEQKRTAEFEQR
-398 SQRAQLQSLWL
+398 SQRAQLHSLWL

-417 IGVGT
+417 IGVGS

-428 RRQKALLALANQAN
+428 RRQKALLAVANQAN
-442 CRAVAEKEV
+442 CRSVAEKEV

-476 TLPEPALVAALN
+476 TLPEPTLVAALD
-488 ASRERIQSMAMVHEF
+488 ASRVRIQSMALVHEF

-517 YLRKLL
+517 YLRELL
-523 DSLQIALATSEQ
+523 DSLKTALTTPEQ
-535 NIEMSMNL
+535 TIQLSTDL
-543 APVVMSPKEAST
+543 APVIMSPKEAST
-555 VGLVVNEIVTNAYKH
+555 LGLVVNEIVNNAYKH

-581 VSFAGRS
+581 VSFASRP
-588 TGFQLTITDD
+588 TGFQLVIADD
-598 GAGMPAEDAPAKAHS
+598 GAGMPAGDAPAKAHS

-637 TGTQME
+637 TGTQIE
-643 VTRD
+643 VTRE

>member
-1 MGRVGEGPIL
+1 
-11 YQQCVLAA
+11 
-19 HLFPTPKVRRSDV
+19 V
-32 AGGKRLTVLV
+32 AGGKRLTVLA
-42 LLLAS
+42 LLWAG
-47 TVAGATCLPAEN
+47 TVARATCLPAEN
-59 SLALPDSATVDSL
+59 SLASPGDSATVDSL
-72 REVARRRELPDSV
+72 REVARRPQLPDSV
-85 RYQTLRALSD
+85 RFQTLRALSD
-95 ALFAQDELEARRV
+95 ALFAQDEPEARRV

-121 WPGVTDALYQLVVN
+121 WPGVADGLYQLVVN
-135 CERAADYVA
+135 CERAADYVS

-153 GVARA
+153 GVARV
-158 HQLPDE
+158 HRLPDE

-180 LTSGLKFMRLAYHQQ
+180 VKGGLKYMRQAYQQ
-195 AAVGSIAPRERGGL
+195 QGTVGNVPPRERGGL

-237 QRAKDA
+237 QRARDA

-252 RGEVYAMIH
+252 RGEVYAMIQ
-261 PQTRVTLDSAAVNM
+261 PQTRATLDSAATNM
-275 NRAMRIMQR
+275 SRALRIMQR

-292 SSALALARVYRLKG
+292 SSALALARVYRLQG
-306 QPTASERMAEL
+306 QPAVSQRMAEL
-317 ALTLARDLKM
+317 ALTLARELKM

-337 LAWAHADQGRV
+337 LAWAHADQGRMR
-348 QRSFDLDNRAQDLRD
+348 RSFDLDNRAQDLRD
-363 SLLNGDKAQ
+363 SLFNGDKAQ

-398 SQRAQLQSLWL
+398 SQRAQLHSLWL

-417 IGVGT
+417 IGVGS

-428 RRQKALLALANQAN
+428 RRQKALLAVANQAN

-469 LLGWQAS
+469 LLGWQAT
-476 TLPEPALVAALN
+476 TLPEPALVAALD
-488 ASRERIQSMAMVHEF
+488 ASRVRIQSMALVHEF

-517 YLRKLL
+517 YLRELL
-523 DSLQIALATSEQ
+523 DSLKTALTTPEQ
-535 NIEMSMNL
+535 TIQLSTDL
-543 APVVMSPKEAST
+543 APVIMSPKEAST
-555 VGLVVNEIVTNAYKH
+555 LGLVVNELVTNAYKH
-570 AFQGLAQGHLH
+570 AFRGLPEGHLH
-581 VSFAGRS
+581 VSFASRPG
-588 TGFQLTITDD
+588 GFQLTVADD
-598 GAGMPAEDAPAKAHS
+598 GGGMPAGDAPVKAHS

-627 AKLSVTRSFP
+627 AKLVVTRSFP
-637 TGTQME
+637 TGTHME
-643 VTRD
+643 VTRE